1 MAAPARPGA
10 PTRSHWLAAVV
21 ASLLVAMSAQAEP
34 QTFVLDPAS
43 THAHFELMH
52 FGTSTIRGRFSAID
66 GSITLDRAARSGR
79 ADMSVATA
87 AVSTG
92 FVPFDGIIR
101 GPYLLDT
108 TQYPTAYFV
117 AQQFTFD
124 GERLASVSG
133 EFTLRGVGRTLV
145 LKALRFS
152 CRTEPEPKPKPDT
165 EPAREICG
173 GDFEGEFRRSAFGI
187 THSLPFVAD
196 RVRLQVQVEASRP
209 IP

>member
-1 MAAPARPGA
+1 MAAPARPA
-10 PTRSHWLAAVV
+10 TPTRCHRLAAVV

-43 THAHFELMH
+43 THAHFELTH
-52 FGTSTIRGRFSAID
+52 FGTSTIRGRFSAIE
-66 GSITLDRAARSGR
+66 GSITLDRTARSGR
-79 ADMSVATA
+79 ADMSVSTA

-152 CRTEPEPKPKPDT
+152 CRTETNPEA